1 MWLGLQH
8 HKLLTRS
15 GCACAGEHGL
25 FVDTTGVPVFLA
37 PLEAYMT
44 GVRVKL
50 VQWSDRLLAEAC
62 ALHLHQ
68 ALVTNRC
75 RLPGQRPAAALC
87 TTTHTAFAVIGSK
100 PCPLQEAWAPVGGA
114 GTRCSRALVEIF
126 TALAAVAEGNA
137 RVAAAGAT
145 YAALLER
152 ALVKVAMHHTASLER
167 LCQARIVGTLSGV

>member
-1 MWLGLQH
+1 MTWSGVQH
-8 HKLLTRS
+8 HKLPTWT

-25 FVDTTGVPVFLA
+25 FVDSTGVTVFLA

-50 VQWSDRLLAEAC
+50 VQWSDRLLAEARTLC
-62 ALHLHQ
+62 LHHALLTD
-68 ALVTNRC
+68 ACKATGPLSC
-75 RLPGQRPAAALC
+75 RLHVHDNAHFLCRWRQR
-87 TTTHTAFAVIGSK
+87 SK

-114 GTRCSRALVEIF
+114 GTQCSRALVEVF

-167 LCQARIVGTLSGV
+167 LCQARCT